1 MNTSQE
7 DQDIETAVARS
18 LGRSFARQ
26 RLRDNLIAIAILL
39 AAALV
44 LIAIRFVL
52 AQSYDLVVALQ
63 LILPWVLYG
72 CLARQG
78 PGGVFIS
85 WMWSSIACYFL
96 TMGYFGYATLVDRTD
111 AVAAACILGAGLIAG
126 IAVHRPEMVAKGV
139 RQLTFLIYCFT
150 AVYSY
155 NALLQLNCLLDRS
168 PVTIYRPIV
177 LEKVYGIRRS
187 VGLLVESW
195 SPDQRHNAA
204 SVLLVK
210 PGAAMVPPSPELF
223 KTAREGETICV
234 LQRKGALG
242 MSWYT
247 AQSRSW
253 TGGPLALGPW
263 GATF

>member
-7 DQDIETAVARS
+7 DQDLETAVARS
-18 LGRSFARQ
+18 LARSFARQ
-26 RLRDNLIAIAILL
+26 RLRDNVTAIAILL
-39 AAALV
+39 AGALA
-44 LIAIRFVL
+44 LLAIRVL
-52 AQSYDLVVALQ
+52 LKQSYYLVVAVQ
-63 LILPWVLYG
+63 LVLPWVLYV
-72 CLARQG
+72 CLVRQG
-78 PGGVFIS
+78 PSGVFIS

-96 TMGYFGYATLVDRTD
+96 TTGYFGYAALVDRTETV
-111 AVAAACILGAGLIAG
+111 VAACTLGAGLIAG

-155 NALLQLNCLLDRS
+155 DALLQLNCLLDRS
-168 PVTIYRPIV
+168 PVTVYRPIV

-187 VGLLVESW
+187 VGLLVEPW
-195 SPDQRHNAA
+195 SPDQRHSA
-204 SVLLVK
+204 VTLLIK
-210 PGAAMVPPSPELF
+210 PGTAMVPPSPEVF

-242 MSWYT
+242 MSWYA

-253 TGGPLALGPW
+253 TGGPVALGPW
-263 GATF
+263 GGAL